1 MEKNSKREADHAKLK
16 EDTTNLK
23 TKNTELEAEI
33 AKLRHDIEEIKKK
46 DQTITNTQDAFS
58 TEEISSTSSDN
69 VSNSNELNNISNSD
83 VSDNTFSETKSF
95 KDREIEFLERVHKEQ
110 VRNGIREKKLLQNNE
125 ASHNQDPLL
134 YDKDNSSEQSNLSY
148 EIKSVTNGN
157 DQNLELASDTKT
169 VNIDNNAEL
178 YSSDLS
184 DEVSGLDRNQITEQ
198 TLKQDFTKSTVIVKS
213 NEIDNELSLEKTI
226 EGSTQRLAYWFEKAI
241 KSGIKEILYW
251 YTYSLETENKVKNML
266 VDVKIKE
273 KTARSTIYKEMLKY
287 LPNVTPG
294 NLRIR
299 TNRAKKFLNLF
310 GENGVGTD
318 KIKLVTCSAS
328 DISRLTNIQ
337 IQNIIKYVKDYEK
350 SKTVTNGNDQLH
362 VAEISTE
369 VSVSISLSNP
379 THDRIYFRNK
389 ILGQYPDIYR
399 EFSSEK
405 FDYYGLIDK
414 SLCPACKSSH
424 KDEKSIRVFRQKKF
438 VLDYIEHTQKRLDW
452 ILG

>member
-1 MEKNSKREADHAKLK
+1 ITELRKKYANVEVEKAELEAKNTELLKQIMEENSKREADHAKLK

-148 EIKSVTNGN
+148 EIKTVTNGN

-213 NEIDNELSLEKTI
+213 NEIDNELSLEKII

-241 KSGIKEILYW
+241 KS
-251 YTYSLETENKVKNML
+251 
-266 VDVKIKE
+266 
-273 KTARSTIYKEMLKY
+273 
-287 LPNVTPG
+287 
-294 NLRIR
+294 
-299 TNRAKKFLNLF
+299 
-310 GENGVGTD
+310 
-318 KIKLVTCSAS
+318 
-328 DISRLTNIQ
+328 
-337 IQNIIKYVKDYEK
+337 
-350 SKTVTNGNDQLH
+350 
-362 VAEISTE
+362 
-369 VSVSISLSNP
+369 
-379 THDRIYFRNK
+379 
-389 ILGQYPDIYR
+389 
-399 EFSSEK
+399 
-405 FDYYGLIDK
+405 
-414 SLCPACKSSH
+414 
-424 KDEKSIRVFRQKKF
+424 
-438 VLDYIEHTQKRLDW
+438 
-452 ILG
+452 